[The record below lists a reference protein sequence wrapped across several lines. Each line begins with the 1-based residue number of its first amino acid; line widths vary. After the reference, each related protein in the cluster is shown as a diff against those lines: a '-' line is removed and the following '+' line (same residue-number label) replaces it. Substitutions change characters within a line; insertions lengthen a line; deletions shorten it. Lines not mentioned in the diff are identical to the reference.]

1 MKKILSLILSLAM
14 ILFSGVKVYS
24 LELPQSDTNV
34 HFYMDWNMITNESS
48 NQWQLQHSGLISTD
62 ENGIRY
68 AQDTNGEKYYLVALA
83 ERYGT
88 EIGSV
93 YEVTLDNGSVFRVM
107 LGDCK
112 SNEDAPN
119 GYGRQCYNFITQQTA
134 INVLEFI
141 VEEEKLPEKVTQW
154 GSLTAVDTFNG
165 NLEEIEYLGR
175 AWYPAD

>member
-1 MKKILSLILSLAM
+1 MKKILSLMLALVMILSCG
-14 ILFSGVKVYS
+14 IKIYS
-24 LELPQSDTNV
+24 LELPQEDTNV
-34 HFYMDWNMITNESS
+34 HFYMDWNMITNKSS
-48 NQWQLQHSGLISTD
+48 NQWQLQHSGFVSTD

-68 AQDTNGEKYYLVALA
+68 TQDTNGEKYYLVALA

-112 SNEDAPN
+112 SNKDTPN
-119 GYGRQCYNFITQQTA
+119 GYGKDCYNFITQQTA

-141 VEEEKLPEKVTQW
+141 VEEDKLPEKVTQW

>member
-1 MKKILSLILSLAM
+1 
-14 ILFSGVKVYS
+14 
-24 LELPQSDTNV
+24 
-34 HFYMDWNMITNESS
+34 
-48 NQWQLQHSGLISTD
+48 
-62 ENGIRY
+62 
-68 AQDTNGEKYYLVALA
+68 
-83 ERYGT
+83 
-88 EIGSV
+88 
-93 YEVTLDNGSVFRVM
+93 M

-112 SNEDAPN
+112 SNKDAPN

-141 VEEEKLPEKVTQW
+141 VEEDKLPEKVTQW